1 MATLP
6 VLVSIPLDRHPYLVV
21 PGTKV
26 HLDKIDP
33 ADHHLYEGDKS
44 EGKNALV
51 PLAAELGS
59 LQNLLYAQ
67 GRKRLLVVLQAMDTA
82 GKDGTIRDV
91 FADMDAIGV
100 RVVAFKAPS
109 EPELAHD
116 YLWRVHSQVPR
127 NGEVTVFNRSHYE
140 DVIVVRVRGF
150 APEERWS
157 KRFDHI
163 RCFEQMLVDEG
174 TTIVKFFL
182 HISKEEQKERLQ
194 TRLDDPEKRWKFNPA
209 DLEDRARWS
218 DYQRAYEEVLSR
230 TSTDAAPW
238 YVIPANRK
246 WYRNLVISRILI
258 DTMTG
263 LKMEFPKPDFD
274 HKKIIVE

>member
-1 MATLP
+1 
-6 VLVSIPLDRHPYLVV
+6 
-21 PGTKV
+21 
-26 HLDKIDP
+26 
-33 ADHHLYEGDKS
+33 
-44 EGKNALV
+44 
-51 PLAAELGS
+51 
-59 LQNLLYAQ
+59 
-67 GRKRLLVVLQAMDTA
+67 MDTA

-258 DTMTG
+258 DTMAG

>member
-6 VLVSIPLDRHPYLVV
+6 VLASIPLDRHPYRVV

-26 HLDKIDP
+26 RLDKIDP
-33 ADHHLYEGDKS
+33 ADQHLYEGDKS

-194 TRLDDPEKRWKFNPA
+194 SRLDDPEKRWKFNPA

-230 TSTDAAPW
+230 TSTEAAPW

>member
-6 VLVSIPLDRHPYLVV
+6 VLASIPLDRHPYRVV

-26 HLDKIDP
+26 RLDKIDQ
-33 ADHHLYEGDKS
+33 ADQHLYEGDKS

-194 TRLDDPEKRWKFNPA
+194 SRLDDPEKRWKFNPA

-230 TSTDAAPW
+230 TSTEAAPW

>member
-6 VLVSIPLDRHPYLVV
+6 VLASIPLDRHPYRVV

-26 HLDKIDP
+26 RLDKIDP
-33 ADHHLYEGDKS
+33 ADQHLYEGDKS

-91 FADMDAIGV
+91 FADMDASGV

-194 TRLDDPEKRWKFNPA
+194 SRLDDPEKRWKFNPA

-230 TSTDAAPW
+230 TSTEAAPW

>member
-6 VLVSIPLDRHPYLVV
+6 VLASIPLDRHPYRVV

-33 ADHHLYEGDKS
+33 SDHQLYEGEKS

-91 FADMDAIGV
+91 FSDMDAIGV

>member
-6 VLVSIPLDRHPYLVV
+6 VLASIPLDRHPYRVV

-33 ADHHLYEGDKS
+33 ADQHLYEGDKS

-194 TRLDDPEKRWKFNPA
+194 SRLDDPEKRWKFNPA